1 LLYHSCLAAIA
12 ITTTNEVSES
22 NSPNIAALVT
32 GAIYLKRALKIE
44 KHLNDQQKS
53 RFYRKNEKKIA
64 CIQFQIF
71 ALAYHL
77 DVI

>member
-53 RFYRKNEKKIA
+53 RLKKNCLHPVPDIRFSLSSR
-64 CIQFQIF
+64 CDMI
-71 ALAYHL
+71 
-77 DVI
+77 DGV